1 MVEILKYVKNI
12 LSGFHSNNQK
22 YLYFD
27 KTKDKWYFITDIY
40 GEEIIGDH
48 NIAHLSLVELTVKD
62 PKFREGFLT
71 LFQPLID
78 KMDEGLNHYLF
89 KVSVL
94 NKYINDCLKEKSTE
108 NVILNDI
115 ACLQYSRKDLFSFV
129 SLIIQ
134 KITTGEKV
142 EIVPIDPLTID
153 KNNLGYIEFENLSHT
168 GKLRFPFKSG
178 LNITPSSFMK
188 NKQVEI
194 KMHVY
199 KQNEK
204 LHTYAIQY
212 TDESVEAVFYQ
223 PYRIFV

>member
-1 MVEILKYVKNI
+1 MIEILKYVKTI

-22 YLYFD
+22 YLYFNS
-27 KTKDKWYFITDIY
+27 TLDKWYFVTDIY
-40 GEEIIGDH
+40 GEDIIGDH
-48 NIAHLSLVELTVKD
+48 NLAHLSLVELTIKD
-62 PKFREGFLT
+62 SKFKEGFFT
-71 LFQPLID
+71 LFQSLID
-78 KMDEGLNHYLF
+78 KMDEGVDHYLF
-89 KVSVL
+89 KVPPL

-115 ACLQYSRKDLFSFV
+115 ACLQYSRKNLLSFV
-129 SLIIQ
+129 NTITQ
-134 KITTGEKV
+134 KITTGEQI
-142 EIVPIDPLTID
+142 ETVPIDPLTID

-199 KQNEK
+199 RQNEK
-204 LHTYAIQY
+204 LHTYTIHY
-212 TDESVEAVFYQ
+212 TDELVEAVFYQ